1 MQTEIIKDLMKE
13 YKRPFYIYDE
23 KVIGDQIQELK
34 TNFPEFE
41 FLYSIKTNPN
51 KDVIKFISQND
62 IGSDSASKNEVFKSK
77 VKAFKQER
85 NQQNLIAVLKKL
97 SGRKF
102 LLPSVCNVEDPFEK
116 LENGNVR
123 LKEGTVFNPAFL
135 TSTDKKVFLPI
146 FTDEESMV
154 QKSPSGVLLKLNFE
168 QCVTVVYDEK
178 NPVEAVVINPFTENM
193 IIGIDLLKMVFK
205 EKKKEE
211 KQD

>member
-1 MQTEIIKDLMKE
+1 MAIFKKNKKEETKKVSTQEDNELKDEISKA
-13 YKRPFYIYDE
+13 YDE
-23 KVIGDQIQELK
+23 IMSGNKEEKAEEQPQQEPK
-34 TNFPEFE
+34 DDIAFE
-41 FLYSIKTNPN
+41 
-51 KDVIKFISQND
+51 
-62 IGSDSASKNEVFKSK
+62 NEVFKSK

-85 NQQNLIAVLKKL
+85 NQQNLIAVLKML

-168 QCVTVVYDEK
+168 QCVTVVYD
-178 NPVEAVVINPFTENM
+178 
-193 IIGIDLLKMVFK
+193 
-205 EKKKEE
+205 
-211 KQD
+211 

>member
-13 YKRPFYIYDE
+13 YKRPFYIYNE

-85 NQQNLIAVLKKL
+85 NQQNLIAVLKML

>member
-1 MQTEIIKDLMKE
+1 MAIFKKNKKEETKKVSTQEDNELKDEISKA
-13 YKRPFYIYDE
+13 YDE
-23 KVIGDQIQELK
+23 IMSGNKEEKAEEQPQQEPK
-34 TNFPEFE
+34 DDIAFE
-41 FLYSIKTNPN
+41 
-51 KDVIKFISQND
+51 
-62 IGSDSASKNEVFKSK
+62 NEVFKSK

-85 NQQNLIAVLKKL
+85 NQQNLIAVLKML

-193 IIGIDLLKMVFK
+193 IIGIDFLKMVFK

>member
-85 NQQNLIAVLKKL
+85 NQQNLIAVLKML

>member
-1 MQTEIIKDLMKE
+1 MAIFKKNKKEETKKVSTQEDNELKDEISKA
-13 YKRPFYIYDE
+13 YDE
-23 KVIGDQIQELK
+23 IMSGNKEEKAEEQPQQAPKDDIA
-34 TNFPEFE
+34 FE
-41 FLYSIKTNPN
+41 
-51 KDVIKFISQND
+51 
-62 IGSDSASKNEVFKSK
+62 NEVFKSK

-85 NQQNLIAVLKKL
+85 NQQNLIAVLKML

-178 NPVEAVVINPFTENM
+178 NPVEAVVILSLIHISEPTRP
-193 IIGIDLLKMVFK
+193 
-205 EKKKEE
+205 
-211 KQD
+211 

>member
-1 MQTEIIKDLMKE
+1 MAIFKKNKNNEEETKTVSAQDAELKDEISKA
-13 YKRPFYIYDE
+13 YDE
-23 KVIGDQIQELK
+23 IMSGNKEEK
-34 TNFPEFE
+34 TEEQPEKQPDDIAFE
-41 FLYSIKTNPN
+41 
-51 KDVIKFISQND
+51 
-62 IGSDSASKNEVFKSK
+62 NEVFKTK

-85 NQQNLIAVLKKL
+85 NEKNLLAVLKML

-102 LLPSVCNVEDPFEK
+102 LLPSVCNVKDPFEK

-135 TSTDKKVFLPI
+135 TSSDKKVFLPI

-193 IIGIDLLKMVFK
+193 IIGIDLLKMIFK
-205 EKKKEE
+205 EKKTEE